1 METYWN
7 MKFLYVES
15 WIISSAFLI
24 DIIFGDPKRF
34 HPVIWI
40 GNLIDRIEK
49 FFRKKLSNEK
59 LSGVLLFLTVTG
71 IVFLSASIFIHLLD
85 KLTGISGLFSVIA
98 YFLLIF
104 TGSLFIAL
112 RGLINEARRI
122 NDLLITGNLKSAR
135 QSLCALVGRDAETLT
150 AGKIKTAVV
159 ESLAENLSDAVIA
172 PLFYFIVGGFP
183 FLVLYKTVNTLDS
196 MVGYKNNKYIK
207 FGWFSA
213 KMDDIF
219 NYIPARISG
228 LMIVLSSLFLLG
240 FSTAKNSFRIMLR
253 DGKKHTSPNSGI
265 PEAAMAGALKI
276 KLGGPNYYG
285 GVLVEKPYI
294 GENSNIVES
303 SININNNIIVT
314 TIDIVILSS
323 FLFLFIA
330 LIIRSLL

>member
-1 METYWN
+1 

-172 PLFYFIVGGFP
+172 PLFYFIVRGFP

-213 KMDDIF
+213 KMDDLF